1 MTQNSMGVFR
11 LMTFA
16 ADVVHVAFF
25 SSLFLLLGLSNFQS
39 LQSLGFLHAGNAD
52 NVRDQ
57 WCTKVFGVLG
67 NVAVNAGEA
76 NDNQYCTRA
85 FWLYSQC
92 YKQHQCL

>member
-16 ADVVHVAFF
+16 ADVVHVTFF
-25 SSLFLLLGLSNFQS
+25 SSLFLLFGWLPNFQS
-39 LQSLGFLHAGNAD
+39 LRSLGFLHAGDAD
-52 NVRDQ
+52 SVRDQ

-76 NDNQYCTRA
+76 NDN
-85 FWLYSQC
+85 
-92 YKQHQCL
+92 